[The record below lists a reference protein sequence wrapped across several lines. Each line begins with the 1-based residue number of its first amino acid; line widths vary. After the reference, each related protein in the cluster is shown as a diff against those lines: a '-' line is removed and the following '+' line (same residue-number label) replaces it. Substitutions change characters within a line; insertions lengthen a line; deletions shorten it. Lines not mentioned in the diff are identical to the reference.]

1 MTTQVKSKNQNL
13 EASNHY
19 LLIIPKFVSKFSKFE
34 AVLTVTFLE

>member
-1 MTTQVKSKNQNL
+1 MTTKVKSKNQNL

-34 AVLTVTFLE
+34 VALTVTLLE